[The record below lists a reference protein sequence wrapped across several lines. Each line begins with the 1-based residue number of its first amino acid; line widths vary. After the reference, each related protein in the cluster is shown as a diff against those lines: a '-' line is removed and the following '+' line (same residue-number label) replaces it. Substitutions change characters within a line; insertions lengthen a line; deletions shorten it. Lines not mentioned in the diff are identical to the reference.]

1 MNLKLQQQIQQLQI
15 NDELLNKFYDLFLI
29 INKTYDSYEQEIK
42 NLKLIFD
49 LAFNNLPLYAWI
61 KDDNDN
67 ILFINNPLSEFIKT
81 VCEKNKIVNYDT
93 LFPEELKNTFLKKD
107 DDAIKSN
114 NAISFHE
121 KVLIKNE
128 IQWFDFY
135 KKLITNSESNS
146 RYLVCFAK
154 NITEQKIE
162 EEQHLYN
169 EKKFKTI
176 FEWSNDA
183 ILLLSDNIFFDCNL
197 RTLKLFGLES
207 KEEIIGLT
215 FDKLSPDLQTIGK
228 NSSQMAEEL
237 LQLAINNGFQRF
249 EWIFK
254 TKAGKEFPAE
264 VVLTAFNY
272 QNQTIIQSTIRD
284 ISEQKTAEKALKLSE
299 QHFKDIANNIQDGLM
314 IIVNNKTLY
323 FNKQLTEIT
332 GYSKQEFYKLQLHD
346 LVVPEDKIRINK
358 IFENAEKNKKPIK
371 EIEYWIVC
379 KDGSR
384 RCINC
389 RFTYYT
395 FENDEI
401 TQYIIVTDITQRKES
416 EEALSNSEK
425 LFRSYF
431 DLPLIGIAITAP
443 DYSWI
448 EVNDKFC
455 KILGYSYEEMRALSW
470 KDITPK
476 EDTEFLESNL
486 FRKVISGEANGM
498 SIEKRYIKKDGSFV
512 HAYICTSY
520 VFSENNEVDFYVSI
534 IDDITYRRQIENQLE
549 NLMNQL
555 DEINR
560 TLEKRV
566 KEEVAKNREKDMLI
580 AQQGR
585 LAAMG
590 EMIGNI
596 AHQWRQ
602 PLNAIAVIIQNF
614 PEAYQ
619 FGDMDEKYINSKVE
633 KLMGI
638 INFMSQTIDDFRN
651 FFRSDK
657 VKQNFNVSQ
666 TVHKAISFVEANYKN
681 KNIEIIV
688 DAEKEVFINGYS
700 NEYAQVV
707 INLLNNAKDILIER
721 NIENPVIRVTLKSL
735 DFKSVLTVSDNGGG
749 IPEEIIEKIY
759 EPYFTTKEQGKG
771 TGIGLY
777 MSKTIIEKNMQGKL
791 TSKNNNEGAEFKIEI

>member
-1 MNLKLQQQIQQLQI
+1 MNLQLQQQIQQLQI
-15 NDELLNKFYDLFLI
+15 NEELLNKFNDLFSI
-29 INKTYDSYEQEIK
+29 INQSYNNYEQEIQH
-42 NLKLIFD
+42 LKLIFD
-49 LAFNNLPLYAWI
+49 LTFDNLPLFAWI
-61 KDDNDN
+61 KDSTDN
-67 ILFINNPLSEFIKT
+67 IICINHLLSELIAT
-81 VCEKNKIVNYDT
+81 PANQLINKNFNEV
-93 LFPEELKNTFLKKD
+93 FPETYKSTFQKNDDTALINPSAITFQEK
-107 DDAIKSN
+107 AIIN
-114 NAISFHE
+114 GQP
-121 KVLIKNE
+121 
-128 IQWFDFY
+128 QWFDFY
-135 KKLITNSESNS
+135 KKSIKNTEKEKH
-146 RYLVCFAK
+146 YLVCFAK
-154 NITEQKIE
+154 NVTEQKIE

-169 EKKFKTI
+169 EKKFRTI

-183 ILLLSDNIFFDCNL
+183 IQLLSDNKFFDCNQ
-197 RTLKLFGLES
+197 RTLKLFGFES

-215 FDKLSPDLQTIGK
+215 FEQLSPAKQA
-228 NSSQMAEEL
+228 NNEL
-237 LQLAINNGFQRF
+237 SKDFSRELINLVLKEGFQRF
-249 EWIFK
+249 EWIFIN
-254 TKAGKEFPAE
+254 KAGQEFPAE
-264 VVLTAFNY
+264 VVLTTFNY
-272 QNQTIIQSTIRD
+272 QNQTNIQSTIRD
-284 ISEQKTAEKALKLSE
+284 ISEQKIAEKALKLSE
-299 QHFKDIANNIQDGLM
+299 QHFKDIANNIQDGLL
-314 IIVNNKTLY
+314 ILNNNKTIY

-332 GYSKQEFYKLQLHD
+332 GYSRQEFFKIQLQD
-346 LVVPEDKIRINK
+346 LVVPEDKSRIHA
-358 IFENAEKNKKPIK
+358 IFENAEKNKKPLK
-371 EIEYWIVC
+371 ELEYWIVC

-389 RFTYYT
+389 RYTYYT
-395 FENDEI
+395 FENNDI
-401 TQYIIVTDITQRKES
+401 TQYIIVTDITQRKQS

-455 KILGYSYEEMRALSW
+455 KILGYPYEEMRKLSW
-470 KDITPK
+470 EEITPS
-476 EDTEFLESNL
+476 EDTEFLERNL
-486 FRKVISGEANGM
+486 FKKVVSGEANGM
-498 SIEKRYIKKDGSFV
+498 SIEKRYIKKDGNIV
-512 HAYICTSY
+512 HAYICTSC
-520 VFSENNEVDFYVSI
+520 VFRENNEVDFYVSI

-566 KEEVAKNREKDMLI
+566 EEEVAKNREKDMLI

-614 PEAYQ
+614 PEAFQ
-619 FGDMDEKYINSKVE
+619 FGDMDEAYINAKVE
-633 KLMGI
+633 KLMSI
-638 INFMSQTIDDFRN
+638 ISFMSQTIDDFRN

-666 TVHKAISFVEANYKN
+666 TLHKAISFVEANYKN

-688 DAEKEVFINGYS
+688 DAEEEVFINGYS

-721 NIENPVIRVTLKSL
+721 NIEKPLIRVTLKSSNN
-735 DFKSVLTVSDNGGG
+735 KSVLTVSDNGGG
-749 IPEEIIEKIY
+749 IPEDIIEKIY

-777 MSKTIIEKNMQGKL
+777 MSKTIIEKNMLGKL
-791 TSKNNNEGAEFKIEI
+791 TAKNLNDGAEFKIEI